1 MTQLKGP
8 TLNQENNKWAHRRSK
23 VNCSGDPKTQTQM
36 HRLRYLNNSKRKS
49 RLSNSTY
56 HWVMQLS
63 QKVMTQK
70 GLEPRRKKNN
80 REKMALV
87 RVEPMGL
94 LTRNNKRAS
103 KSPKRKM
110 IMPVGVELT
119 SLSLLSSKS
128 TSESHRRKT
137 KTVELLRSETEK
149 TKRTHS
155 PMVLGTKSTEISL
168 K

>member
-1 MTQLKGP
+1 M
-8 TLNQENNKWAHRRSK
+8 HRISK
-23 VNCSGDPKTQTQM
+23 VNRSGDPKTPTQM
-36 HRLRYLNNSKRKS
+36 RRLRYLSNSERKS

-63 QKVMTQK
+63 QKVTTQE
-70 GLEPRRKKNN
+70 GLEPKKKKNN

-87 RVEPMGL
+87 RVEPMEL

-149 TKRTHS
+149 TERIHS
-155 PMVLGTKSTEISL
+155 PMVFGRKSTEISL
-168 K
+168 T